1 MKVQDKVKLRHEY
14 NNRILSALKM
24 YLNKNKDLRLIQALQ
39 NLGIINADGTD
50 RFYEESYDT
59 YQQML
64 EKMLEEV
71 LWC

>member
-71 LWC
+71 L